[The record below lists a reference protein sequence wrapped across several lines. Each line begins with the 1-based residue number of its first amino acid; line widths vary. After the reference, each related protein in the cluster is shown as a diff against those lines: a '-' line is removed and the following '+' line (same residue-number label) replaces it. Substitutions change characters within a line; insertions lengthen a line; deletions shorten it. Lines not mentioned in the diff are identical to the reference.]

1 MLEGILS
8 SALEEGDI
16 GSLCFFISMHLKKT
30 LTPKKI
36 TEDYFVSK
44 EDVQMVYFSSLEMID
59 ETFSLMGNI
68 FGFHAEII

>member
-16 GSLCFFISMHLKKT
+16 GSLYYFISMHFKKT

>member
-16 GSLCFFISMHLKKT
+16 GSLCFFISMHFKKT

-59 ETFSLMGNI
+59 ETFSLMGSI
-68 FGFHAEII
+68 FCFHKII